1 MPLAQ
6 LTPEETRT
14 GTREEIAWIYPVGQV
29 AQNLTKE

>member
-14 GTREEIAWIYPVGQV
+14 GTREEKDRWWLVNV
-29 AQNLTKE
+29 LFF